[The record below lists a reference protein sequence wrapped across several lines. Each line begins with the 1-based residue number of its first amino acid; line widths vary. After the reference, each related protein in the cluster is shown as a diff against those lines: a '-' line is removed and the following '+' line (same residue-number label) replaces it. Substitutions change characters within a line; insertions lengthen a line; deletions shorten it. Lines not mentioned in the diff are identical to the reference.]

1 MVRARRGWGDTDSR
15 FSKLDKKSDG
25 AAREGDYGDTQK
37 NISFQELRKR
47 QDRELRKVR
56 ARRAPSAAAASRIV
70 VRFRRSRE
78 TSSSRGTRAALTP
91 HPRSLPP
98 RATTKSKQDSRER
111 GADGDYWG
119 DDDELGGWSR
129 FMGEGESGK
138 SAALKKGKARRD
150 AEKTA
155 RRAAA
160 QAAKSNDAGPI
171 ARPEVTTTEK
181 GVKTAY
187 KRGGPR
193 PWEIARATR
202 EAKRAEAVAAGAV
215 SATDGSGASN
225 PFARAGLPEHM
236 TAAMQKAGMR
246 RTTEIQRLAIPE
258 LVNGEDV
265 VILAETGSGKT
276 FAYVLP
282 MVASVGAPGRGGT
295 KVQGRCCP
303 SMIVL
308 VPNVELGRQVAYM
321 AELAAEWTQTSEFP
335 KPGVFSL
342 LGKDKK
348 LLKPTAPK
356 ARGAAK
362 TAAIRRKSK
371 EKAMVKAA
379 RVAARLA
386 AEEKARDDGQ
396 SREDVE
402 EAGERAADEAG
413 SRASNEARVGA
424 TSGFSVKAG
433 AKGSKIRGDMEA
445 IPEFKRAEVL
455 VATPARL
462 LSLMRDGWVMP
473 GRLRHVVVD
482 EADEMLS
489 RGFEKEV
496 AGVIEQAYQGDGVN
510 RFGARVQFCF
520 AAATMREEG
529 PIFDAFERGAETLRW
544 ISTKQFGGVHPQLQQ
559 RVRRVA
565 GEEERFASLAN
576 ALRGEAQHQA
586 VVFADSPGEADAVV
600 KRLSAEG
607 FEAMAFHGKTADRGV
622 AMDEF
627 FNGDLPVLVCTDLA
641 ARGIDF
647 PDLHHVVQYR
657 PAASA
662 EMHLHRCGRTART
675 GQEGPFIVTC
685 LVDEE
690 RDRVD
695 NEVARLMES

>member
-1 MVRARRGWGDTDSR
+1 MWLGNA
-15 FSKLDKKSDG
+15 
-25 AAREGDYGDTQK
+25 
-37 NISFQELRKR
+37 
-47 QDRELRKVR
+47 
-56 ARRAPSAAAASRIV
+56 AAAASRIV
-70 VRFRRSRE
+70 ILSPLL
-78 TSSSRGTRAALTP
+78 SNLSNHTP
-91 HPRSLPP
+91 LSN
-98 RATTKSKQDSRER
+98 TQDSENR
-111 GADGDYWG
+111 GADGEYWG

-138 SAALKKGKARRD
+138 SNALKKGKQRRD

-155 RRAAA
+155 RRDAEQAAA
-160 QAAKSNDAGPI
+160 NSVDDAGPV
-171 ARPEVTTTEK
+171 ARPKIKKIEGT
-181 GVKTAY
+181 VKTAY

-193 PWEIARATR
+193 PWETARAER
-202 EAKRAEAVAAGAV
+202 EAKQAEV
-215 SATDGSGASN
+215 SSASGVGEKDDPSYSN

-236 TAAMQKAGMR
+236 VNSMNKAGMK

-258 LVNGEDV
+258 LIDGEDV

-282 MVASVGAPGRGGT
+282 MLASVGAPGRGGT

-308 VPNVELGRQVAYM
+308 VPNVELGRQVTYM
-321 AELAAEWTQTSEFP
+321 AELAADWVATSEYP

-362 TAAIRRKSK
+362 SAAVKRKFQ
-371 EKAMVKAA
+371 EKAAVKAA
-379 RVAARLA
+379 QVAARVA
-386 AEEKARDDGQ
+386 AEEKARTDGAT
-396 SREDVE
+396 EEEVTEAGTTAAE
-402 EAGERAADEAG
+402 EAA
-413 SRASNEARVGA
+413 SKASNESRVGA
-424 TSGFSVKAG
+424 KAGFSVKAG
-433 AKGSKIRGDMEA
+433 AKGSKIKGDMEA
-445 IPEFKRAEVL
+445 IPEFRRADVL

-462 LSLMRDGWVMP
+462 LSLMRDGWIMP
-473 GRLRHVVVD
+473 GRLKHVVVD

-489 RGFEKEV
+489 KGFEKEV
-496 AGVIEQAYQGDGVN
+496 AGVIEFAYQEDGMN
-510 RFGARVQFCF
+510 RFGSRVQFCF

-529 PIFDAFERGAETLRW
+529 PIFDAFERGVDTLKW

-559 RVRRVA
+559 RVRTVF
-565 GEEERFASLAN
+565 GEDERFTSLAN
-576 ALRGEAQHQA
+576 ALRGESKHQA
-586 VVFADSPGEADAVV
+586 VVFVGSPSEADDLV
-600 KRLSAEG
+600 KNLTETG
-607 FEAMAFHGKTADRGV
+607 FSAMAFHGKTSDRGV

-647 PDLHHVVQYR
+647 PDLHHVVQYT
-657 PAASA
+657 PAETA

-685 LVDEE
+685 LVDEGN
-690 RDRVD
+690 DYLD
-695 NEVARLMES
+695 KEVKRLMEA

>member
-1 MVRARRGWGDTDSR
+1 
-15 FSKLDKKSDG
+15 
-25 AAREGDYGDTQK
+25 
-37 NISFQELRKR
+37 
-47 QDRELRKVR
+47 
-56 ARRAPSAAAASRIV
+56 
-70 VRFRRSRE
+70 
-78 TSSSRGTRAALTP
+78 
-91 HPRSLPP
+91 
-98 RATTKSKQDSRER
+98 
-111 GADGDYWG
+111 
-119 DDDELGGWSR
+119 
-129 FMGEGESGK
+129 MGEGESGK
-138 SAALKKGKARRD
+138 GAALKKGKARRD

-155 RRAAA
+155 RRDAVQNKAAERL
-160 QAAKSNDAGPI
+160 NDAGPI
-171 ARPEVTTTEK
+171 ARPEVATTEK

-193 PWEIARATR
+193 PWETARAAR
-202 EAKRAEAVAAGAV
+202 EAKQADAIASGAV
-215 SATDGSGASN
+215 SPADADASS

-236 TAAMQKAGMR
+236 VAAMQKAGLR

-362 TAAIRRKSK
+362 SAAIRRKVQ
-371 EKAMVKAA
+371 EKAMIKAA

-386 AEEKARDDGQ
+386 AEEKARGDGQ

-402 EAGERAADEAG
+402 EAGERAAEEAG
-413 SRASNEARVGA
+413 SRASNEARAGA

-445 IPEFKRAEVL
+445 IPEFRRAEIL

-462 LSLMRDGWVMP
+462 LSLMRDGWIMP

-496 AGVIEQAYQGDGVN
+496 AGVIAEAYQGDGVN

-565 GEEERFASLAN
+565 GEDERFASLAN

-586 VVFADSPGEADAVV
+586 VVFADSPDEADTVV
-600 KRLSAEG
+600 KKLSAEG
-607 FEAMAFHGKTADRGV
+607 FDAMAFHGKTADRGV

-690 RDRVD
+690 RDAVD
-695 NEVARLMES
+695 DEVARLMEL